1 MKPRKCL
8 YCEAEFI
15 PTVKGKKY
23 CSDKCRETA
32 HHKRQN
38 AKRREG
44 TVQRRKKR
52 EKKESDLARINA
64 EARAMGMH
72 YGQYVAWKGVQQCHS

>member
-15 PTVKGKKY
+15 PTVKGKMY

-32 HHKRQN
+32 HHKRKN
-38 AKRREG
+38 AKKREA
-44 TVQRRKKR
+44 TVQRRTKK

-64 EARAMGMH
+64 EARAMGMT
-72 YGQYVAWKGVQQCHS
+72 YGQYEGWRWWKACHS